1 VPALVSPAALP
12 KAGRCVL
19 RLDADAWVLASPAGV
34 RRRPLDGAPALQ
46 LEHLEFDAAAARA
59 RRLQVVIGDGWLRYL
74 VARWP
79 QRLRRGDER
88 RAWLAHRFREV
99 HGVAEPEWTIATDR
113 DAVGVPVL
121 AGAVPAALVGA
132 VQAFAER
139 RRLRLDGV
147 AGDFVVCFNRHRRS
161 FDEPAGSFG
170 ALALARDGRVTVG
183 LWRDAAWLALRSQ
196 PFGDDGAGMV
206 VRTLEGWCAAH
217 AAESVRGGRE
227 RAGPADTASG
237 AQRSAQSPAGVLYA
251 VGFDAS
257 APAGW
262 RVERRRGSGWD

>member
-1 VPALVSPAALP
+1 MSPSTVDVPALVSPAALP

-34 RRRPLDGAPALQ
+34 RRQPLDGAPALQ
-46 LEHLEFDAAAARA
+46 LEHFEFDAAAARA

-79 QRLRRGDER
+79 QRLRRADER
-88 RAWLAHRFREV
+88 RAWLAHRFRAV
-99 HGVAEPEWTIATDR
+99 HGVADPEWMIATDR
-113 DAVGVPVL
+113 DAVGFPVL
-121 AGAVPAALVGA
+121 ACAVPAALIAA
-132 VQAFAER
+132 VQAFADR

-147 AGDFVVCFNRHRRS
+147 AGDFIVCFNRHQSS
-161 FDEPAGSFG
+161 FGEPAGSFG
-170 ALALARDGRVTVG
+170 ALALAREGRVTVG

-196 PFGDDGAGMV
+196 PLGEDGAGLV

-217 AAESVRGGRE
+217 AAESE
-227 RAGPADTASG
+227 AAAATG
-237 AQRSAQSPAGVLYA
+237 ATRQGQSPAGVLYA
-251 VGFDAS
+251 VGFEAS

-262 RVERRRGSGWD
+262 RVERRGGSGWD